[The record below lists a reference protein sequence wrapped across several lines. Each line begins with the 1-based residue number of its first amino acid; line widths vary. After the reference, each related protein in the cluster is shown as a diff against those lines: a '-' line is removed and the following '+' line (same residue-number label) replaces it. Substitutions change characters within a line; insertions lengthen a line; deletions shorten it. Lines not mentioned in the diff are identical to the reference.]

1 LQWYEQ
7 THVKKP
13 TEKKGFDGNLWV
25 WDYPNYAKDY
35 IVSADV
41 ARGDA
46 SDWSTFH
53 VLDVETLEQVAEYRG
68 KIGTKEF
75 GNMCVNISTEYND
88 ALLVIENTNIGWAA
102 IQPAID
108 RQYKNLFYS
117 TKDLTVVDTE
127 LQLKKGFDLKAKDK
141 LVPGFTTSAKTRPLI
156 ISKLDTYFR
165 EKSVLVRSKRLIDEL
180 FVFIWN
186 GQRAEAQRGY
196 NDDLVMAYCIGLWVR
211 DTAFRLRQEGM
222 ALQRK
227 ALDSFSTG
235 NFSSEYSNPG
245 EEDAWKWDVQGE
257 QESLEWLIK

>member
-1 LQWYEQ
+1 
-7 THVKKP
+7 
-13 TEKKGFDGNLWV
+13 
-25 WDYPNYAKDY
+25 
-35 IVSADV
+35 
-41 ARGDA
+41 
-46 SDWSTFH
+46 
-53 VLDVETLEQVAEYRG
+53 
-68 KIGTKEF
+68 
-75 GNMCVNISTEYND
+75 MCVNISTEYND

-127 LQLKKGFDLKAKDK
+127 VQLRKGFDLKAKEK

-227 ALDSFSTG
+227 ALDKFSTG
-235 NFSSEYSNPG
+235 QNSSAYSIAE
-245 EEDAWKWDVQGE
+245 EEDSWKWDVQGE